1 MREIAAKADRQLL
14 VLTKSAVFTPH
25 FLIMAKA
32 AVAAV
37 LQKTLGPF
45 VDGID
50 AKSLE
55 LSVWDGD
62 VKLDQLQLRTSALA
76 ALELPLRVVG
86 ARLGSVRVQIPWRNL
101 GGEPM
106 IVTVDRLFLVLA
118 PRKSTTA
125 GVRRARRR
133 RRRATRRSA
142 RSWRRGRRSRRRRRR
157 STPPSPS
164 ASPRGCSASWW

>member
-1 MREIAAKADRQLL
+1 
-14 VLTKSAVFTPH
+14 
-25 FLIMAKA
+25 MAKA

-118 PRKSTTA
+118 
-125 GVRRARRR
+125 GVHLVFHAL
-133 RRRATRRSA
+133 
-142 RSWRRGRRSRRRRRR
+142 RSRRPPAPLLRARESRLCARRHAYRVVCHHAACQ
-157 STPPSPS
+157 P
-164 ASPRGCSASWW
+164 